1 MAFHCLSDS
10 RSEARS
16 RSRIASRSGN
26 PAAPAG
32 PPMPG
37 LDLAFKKSR
46 NASAKTSHSC
56 SCASEISSSAFIK
69 ARRPLT
75 YWTGP
80 HIPHPIP
87 PCGLEGGAIGPRIP
101 QSRPRIPSPGPAT
114 GMASPHLADTRTP
127 GCFWDA
133 VRKVINDIGPGYVL
147 SLQEKH
153 SMAFPLGE
161 HCDQNVS
168 AGNLLAARRLDVN
181 CSALQHPLEARCRLR
196 VVAMCCDEVGK
207 LVVDVVHNFAPQTVE
222 VDATRTQHGNGV
234 LILGERQQEM
244 FECGVFVPALVS
256 VGESPMQ
263 RLFEIARQHA
273 CLPSLANP
281 FPACT
286 AADADAAVQ
295 NP

>member
-1 MAFHCLSDS
+1 
-10 RSEARS
+10 
-16 RSRIASRSGN
+16 
-26 PAAPAG
+26 
-32 PPMPG
+32 MPG

-46 NASAKTSHSC
+46 NAPAKTSHSC

-101 QSRPRIPSPGPAT
+101 QSRPRIPSPGP
-114 GMASPHLADTRTP
+114 PPEWLPRTWRTPEPP

-133 VRKVINDIGPGYVL
+133 VRKVIDDIGPGYVL

-161 HCDQNVS
+161 HCDQNVR

-181 CSALQHPLEARCRLR
+181 CSAL
-196 VVAMCCDEVGK
+196 
-207 LVVDVVHNFAPQTVE
+207 
-222 VDATRTQHGNGV
+222 
-234 LILGERQQEM
+234 
-244 FECGVFVPALVS
+244 
-256 VGESPMQ
+256 
-263 RLFEIARQHA
+263 
-273 CLPSLANP
+273 
-281 FPACT
+281 
-286 AADADAAVQ
+286 
-295 NP
+295 